1 MGGRKLA
8 PREHGVPPLSLVVC
22 CCNESADEPCS
33 RRQHRGRLTLCAP
46 VGDGAGRQL
55 TEEIKRRED
64 TYGDTM
70 QRWSSDQH
78 ALADWQRKTEA
89 LLLAIE
95 DIQAVV

>member
-1 MGGRKLA
+1 
-8 PREHGVPPLSLVVC
+8 
-22 CCNESADEPCS
+22 
-33 RRQHRGRLTLCAP
+33 

-64 TYGDTM
+64 TYGDAM

-78 ALADWQRKTEA
+78 ALANWQRKTEA

-95 DIQAVV
+95 DIQSAV